1 MRQYALIH
9 RAILDDPSWRC
20 LTRSQ
25 QNLYLLLLLKLSTNL
40 CGVVDWR
47 PKKLAVNAS
56 DMTVET
62 IEADAVVLE
71 KKLYIVRDEDT
82 DEVLIRSFLRN
93 DAPLKSS
100 KTAIAVRSSYTDTAS
115 SKLRGVIVFELQR
128 LYKEQRDWQGWD
140 QVRDLLDLPSIDPRR
155 IVSGGE
161 EAVSDALKR
170 YQESS
175 FSPLRDTSFDT
186 PSDGISQ
193 GVSDTPSDGISQGVS
208 DTPSDGISQGVS
220 DTPSDG
226 ASQGVSDTQSDSY
239 SPLIPNTLYL
249 IPNSSIRAKNE
260 KSADKSASEPENE
273 NASFEASQSSSRVE
287 ETSPVQKKPSAV
299 SSKKRKVP
307 KKEKKPTARQT
318 VLAPDWKPSPELRI
332 ATAKAGV
339 NLIREVTLFV
349 AYYTQEKP
357 EHRSA
362 NWDATYRRWLERDIQ
377 NLKMGR
383 DPNNIALHPENLP
396 KSMLPKSMLNDM
408 HNAEVQARAAAWDEA
423 HPREEEFDEL

>member
-193 GVSDTPSDGISQGVS
+193 GVSDTPSDG
-208 DTPSDGISQGVS
+208 
-220 DTPSDG
+220 

-249 IPNSSIRAKNE
+249 IPNSSLRAKNE

-307 KKEKKPTARQT
+307 KKEKKPATRQT

-396 KSMLPKSMLNDM
+396 VNGRLPKSMLNDM

>member
-40 CGVVDWR
+40 CGIVDWR

-161 EAVSDALKR
+161 EAVSDALNR

-175 FSPLRDTSFDT
+175 FSPPRDTSFDT
-186 PSDGISQ
+186 PSDGVSQ
-193 GVSDTPSDGISQGVS
+193 GVSQGVLDTPSDGV
-208 DTPSDGISQGVS
+208 
-220 DTPSDG
+220 
-226 ASQGVSDTQSDSY
+226 SQGVSDTQSDSY
-239 SPLIPNTLYL
+239 SPLIPNTLYP
-249 IPNSSIRAKNE
+249 IPNSSFRAKNE
-260 KSADKSASEPENE
+260 KSADESASEPENE
-273 NASFEASQSSSRVE
+273 NASFESSQSSSRVE
-287 ETSPVQKKPSAV
+287 EASPVQKKPSAV

-307 KKEKKPTARQT
+307 KKEKKPATRQT

-396 KSMLPKSMLNDM
+396 VNGRLPKSMLNDM

>member
-40 CGVVDWR
+40 CGIVDWR

-161 EAVSDALKR
+161 EAVSDALNR

-175 FSPLRDTSFDT
+175 FSPPRDTSFDT
-186 PSDGISQ
+186 PSDGVSQ
-193 GVSDTPSDGISQGVS
+193 EVLDTPSDGV
-208 DTPSDGISQGVS
+208 
-220 DTPSDG
+220 
-226 ASQGVSDTQSDSY
+226 SQGVSDTQSDSY
-239 SPLIPNTLYL
+239 SPLIPNTLYP
-249 IPNSSIRAKNE
+249 IPNSSFRAKNE
-260 KSADKSASEPENE
+260 KSADESASEPENE
-273 NASFEASQSSSRVE
+273 NASFESSQSSSRVE
-287 ETSPVQKKPSAV
+287 EASPVQKKPSAV

-307 KKEKKPTARQT
+307 KKEKKPATRQT

-332 ATAKAGV
+332 ATARAGV

-357 EHRSA
+357 EYRSA

-396 KSMLPKSMLNDM
+396 VNGRLPKSVLNDM
-408 HNAEVQARAAAWDEA
+408 HNEELQARAAAWDEA

>member
-40 CGVVDWR
+40 CGIVDWR

-140 QVRDLLDLPSIDPRR
+140 QVKDLLDLPSIDPRR

-161 EAVSDALKR
+161 EAVSDALNR
-170 YQESS
+170 YRESS

-186 PSDGISQ
+186 PSDGVSQ
-193 GVSDTPSDGISQGVS
+193 GVSDTPSDGV
-208 DTPSDGISQGVS
+208 
-220 DTPSDG
+220 
-226 ASQGVSDTQSDSY
+226 SQGVSDTQSDSY
-239 SPLIPNTLYL
+239 SPLIPYTLYP
-249 IPNSSIRAKNE
+249 IPNSSFRAKNE
-260 KSADKSASEPENE
+260 KSADESASEPENE
-273 NASFEASQSSSRVE
+273 NASFESSQSSSRVE
-287 ETSPVQKKPSAV
+287 EASPVQKKPSAV

-307 KKEKKPTARQT
+307 KKEKKPATRQT

-332 ATAKAGV
+332 ATAKAGI

-357 EHRSA
+357 EYRSA

-396 KSMLPKSMLNDM
+396 VNGRLPKSVLNDM
-408 HNAEVQARAAAWDEA
+408 HNEELQARAAAWDEA

>member
-193 GVSDTPSDGISQGVS
+193 GVSDTPSDG
-208 DTPSDGISQGVS
+208 
-220 DTPSDG
+220 

-287 ETSPVQKKPSAV
+287 ETSPIQKKPSAV

-396 KSMLPKSMLNDM
+396 ANGRLPKSMLNDM
-408 HNAEVQARAAAWDEA
+408 HNEELQARAAAWDEA

>member
-193 GVSDTPSDGISQGVS
+193 GVSDTPSDGE
-208 DTPSDGISQGVS
+208 
-220 DTPSDG
+220 
-226 ASQGVSDTQSDSY
+226 SQGVSDTQSDSY

-396 KSMLPKSMLNDM
+396 VNGRLPKSMLNDM
-408 HNAEVQARAAAWDEA
+408 HNEELQARAAAWDEA

>member
-193 GVSDTPSDGISQGVS
+193 GVSDTPSDG
-208 DTPSDGISQGVS
+208 
-220 DTPSDG
+220 

-287 ETSPVQKKPSAV
+287 ETSPIQKKPSAV

-307 KKEKKPTARQT
+307 KKEKKPATRQT

-396 KSMLPKSMLNDM
+396 ANGRLPKSMLNDM
-408 HNAEVQARAAAWDEA
+408 HNEELQARAAAWDEA

>member
-9 RAILDDPSWRC
+9 RVILDDPSWRC

-40 CGVVDWR
+40 CGIVDWR

-128 LYKEQRDWQGWD
+128 LYREQRDWQGWD

-161 EAVSDALKR
+161 EAVSDALNR
-170 YQESS
+170 YRESS

-186 PSDGISQ
+186 PSDGVSQ
-193 GVSDTPSDGISQGVS
+193 GVSDTPSDGV
-208 DTPSDGISQGVS
+208 
-220 DTPSDG
+220 
-226 ASQGVSDTQSDSY
+226 SQGVSDTQSDSY
-239 SPLIPNTLYL
+239 SPLIPNTLYP
-249 IPNSSIRAKNE
+249 IPNSSFRAKNE
-260 KSADKSASEPENE
+260 KSADESASEPENE
-273 NASFEASQSSSRVE
+273 NASFESSQSSSRVE
-287 ETSPVQKKPSAV
+287 EASPVQKKPSAV

-307 KKEKKPTARQT
+307 KKEKKPATRQT

-332 ATAKAGV
+332 ATAKAGI

-357 EHRSA
+357 EYRSA

-396 KSMLPKSMLNDM
+396 VNGRLPKSVLNDM
-408 HNAEVQARAAAWDEA
+408 HNEELQARAAAWDEA

>member
-161 EAVSDALKR
+161 EAVSDAFKR

-175 FSPLRDTSFDT
+175 FSPLRDTSF
-186 PSDGISQ
+186 
-193 GVSDTPSDGISQGVS
+193 

-249 IPNSSIRAKNE
+249 IPNSSFRAKNE
-260 KSADKSASEPENE
+260 KSADRSASEPENE

-307 KKEKKPTARQT
+307 KKEKKPATRQT

-396 KSMLPKSMLNDM
+396 VNGRLPKSVQNDM

-423 HPREEEFDEL
+423 HPREDEFDEL

>member
-140 QVRDLLDLPSIDPRR
+140 QVRDLLALPSIDPRR

-186 PSDGISQ
+186 PSDGI
-193 GVSDTPSDGISQGVS
+193 
-208 DTPSDGISQGVS
+208 
-220 DTPSDG
+220 
-226 ASQGVSDTQSDSY
+226 SQGVSDTQSDSY

-287 ETSPVQKKPSAV
+287 ETSPIQKKPSAV

-307 KKEKKPTARQT
+307 KKEKKPAARQT

-396 KSMLPKSMLNDM
+396 VNGRLPKSMLNDM
-408 HNAEVQARAAAWDEA
+408 HNEELQARAAAWDEA

>member
-193 GVSDTPSDGISQGVS
+193 GVSDTPSDG
-208 DTPSDGISQGVS
+208 
-220 DTPSDG
+220 

-287 ETSPVQKKPSAV
+287 ETSPIQKKPSAV

-383 DPNNIALHPENLP
+383 DPNSIALHPENLP
-396 KSMLPKSMLNDM
+396 VNGRLPKSMLNDM
-408 HNAEVQARAAAWDEA
+408 HNEELQARAAAWDEA

>member
-40 CGVVDWR
+40 CGIVDWR

-140 QVRDLLDLPSIDPRR
+140 QVKDLLDLPSIDPRR

-175 FSPLRDTSFDT
+175 LSPPRDTSFDT
-186 PSDGISQ
+186 PSDGVSQ
-193 GVSDTPSDGISQGVS
+193 GVLDTPSDGVSQGV
-208 DTPSDGISQGVS
+208 
-220 DTPSDG
+220 
-226 ASQGVSDTQSDSY
+226 SQGVSDTQSDSY
-239 SPLIPNTLYL
+239 SPLIPYTLYP
-249 IPNSSIRAKNE
+249 IPNSSFRAKNE
-260 KSADKSASEPENE
+260 KSADESASEPENE
-273 NASFEASQSSSRVE
+273 NASFESSQSSSRVE
-287 ETSPVQKKPSAV
+287 EASPVQKKPSAV

-307 KKEKKPTARQT
+307 KKEKKPATRQT

-332 ATAKAGV
+332 ATAKAGI

-357 EHRSA
+357 EYRSA

-396 KSMLPKSMLNDM
+396 VNGRLPKSVLNDM
-408 HNAEVQARAAAWDEA
+408 HNEELQARAAAWDEA

>member
-193 GVSDTPSDGISQGVS
+193 GVSDTPSDG
-208 DTPSDGISQGVS
+208 
-220 DTPSDG
+220 

-239 SPLIPNTLYL
+239 SPLIPNALYL

-357 EHRSA
+357 EYRSA

-396 KSMLPKSMLNDM
+396 VNGRLPKSMLNDM
-408 HNAEVQARAAAWDEA
+408 HNEELQARAAAWDEA

>member
-193 GVSDTPSDGISQGVS
+193 GVSDTPSDG
-208 DTPSDGISQGVS
+208 
-220 DTPSDG
+220 

-249 IPNSSIRAKNE
+249 IPNSSFRAKNE

-287 ETSPVQKKPSAV
+287 ETSPIQKKPSAV

-307 KKEKKPTARQT
+307 KKEKKPATRQT

-396 KSMLPKSMLNDM
+396 VNGRLPKSMLNDM

>member
-40 CGVVDWR
+40 CGIVDWR

-128 LYKEQRDWQGWD
+128 LYREQRDWQGWD

-161 EAVSDALKR
+161 EAVSDALNR
-170 YQESS
+170 YRESS

-186 PSDGISQ
+186 PSDGVSQ
-193 GVSDTPSDGISQGVS
+193 GVSDTPSDGV
-208 DTPSDGISQGVS
+208 
-220 DTPSDG
+220 
-226 ASQGVSDTQSDSY
+226 SQGVSDTQSDSY
-239 SPLIPNTLYL
+239 SPLIPHTLYP
-249 IPNSSIRAKNE
+249 IPNSSFRAKNE
-260 KSADKSASEPENE
+260 KSADESASEPENE
-273 NASFEASQSSSRVE
+273 NASFESSQSSSRVE
-287 ETSPVQKKPSAV
+287 EASPVQKKPSAV

-307 KKEKKPTARQT
+307 KKEKKPATRQT

-332 ATAKAGV
+332 ATAKAGI

-357 EHRSA
+357 EYRSA

-396 KSMLPKSMLNDM
+396 VNGRLPKSVLNDM
-408 HNAEVQARAAAWDEA
+408 HNEELQARAAAWDEA

>member
-25 QNLYLLLLLKLSTNL
+25 QNLYLLLLLKLSTTL

-175 FSPLRDTSFDT
+175 FSPLRDTSF
-186 PSDGISQ
+186 
-193 GVSDTPSDGISQGVS
+193 

-396 KSMLPKSMLNDM
+396 VNGRLPKSMLNDM
-408 HNAEVQARAAAWDEA
+408 HNEELQARAAAWDEA

>member
-193 GVSDTPSDGISQGVS
+193 GVSDTPSDG
-208 DTPSDGISQGVS
+208 
-220 DTPSDG
+220 

-299 SSKKRKVP
+299 SSNKRKVP
-307 KKEKKPTARQT
+307 KKEKKPTARQI

-396 KSMLPKSMLNDM
+396 VNGRLPKSMLNDM
-408 HNAEVQARAAAWDEA
+408 HNEELQARAAAWDEA

>member
-170 YQESS
+170 YQKSS
-175 FSPLRDTSFDT
+175 FSPLRDTSF
-186 PSDGISQ
+186 
-193 GVSDTPSDGISQGVS
+193 

-357 EHRSA
+357 EYRSA

-396 KSMLPKSMLNDM
+396 VNGRLPKSMLNDM
-408 HNAEVQARAAAWDEA
+408 HNEELQARAAAWDEA

>member
-20 LTRSQ
+20 LTCSQ

-175 FSPLRDTSFDT
+175 FSPLRDTSF
-186 PSDGISQ
+186 
-193 GVSDTPSDGISQGVS
+193 

-396 KSMLPKSMLNDM
+396 VNGRLPKSMLNDM
-408 HNAEVQARAAAWDEA
+408 HNEELQARAAAWDEA

>member
-193 GVSDTPSDGISQGVS
+193 GVSDTPSDG
-208 DTPSDGISQGVS
+208 
-220 DTPSDG
+220 
-226 ASQGVSDTQSDSY
+226 ASQGVSNTQSDSY

-396 KSMLPKSMLNDM
+396 VNGRLPKSMLNDM
-408 HNAEVQARAAAWDEA
+408 HNEELQARATAWDEA

>member
-175 FSPLRDTSFDT
+175 FSPLRDTSFD
-186 PSDGISQ
+186 I
-193 GVSDTPSDGISQGVS
+193 
-208 DTPSDGISQGVS
+208 PSDGISQGVS

-396 KSMLPKSMLNDM
+396 VNGRLPKSMLNDM
-408 HNAEVQARAAAWDEA
+408 HNEELQARAAAWDEA

>member
-193 GVSDTPSDGISQGVS
+193 GVSDTPSDG
-208 DTPSDGISQGVS
+208 
-220 DTPSDG
+220 

-307 KKEKKPTARQT
+307 KKEKKPATRQT

-396 KSMLPKSMLNDM
+396 TNGRLPKSMLNDM
-408 HNAEVQARAAAWDEA
+408 HNEEVQARAAAWDEA

>member
-193 GVSDTPSDGISQGVS
+193 GVSDTPSDG
-208 DTPSDGISQGVS
+208 
-220 DTPSDG
+220 

-362 NWDATYRRWLERDIQ
+362 NWDITYRRWLERDIQ

-396 KSMLPKSMLNDM
+396 ANGRLPKSVQNDM

-423 HPREEEFDEL
+423 HPREDEFDEL

>member
-208 DTPSDGISQGVS
+208 DT
-220 DTPSDG
+220 
-226 ASQGVSDTQSDSY
+226 QSDSY

-249 IPNSSIRAKNE
+249 IPNSSFRAKNE
-260 KSADKSASEPENE
+260 KSADRSASEPENE

-307 KKEKKPTARQT
+307 KKEKKPATRQT

-396 KSMLPKSMLNDM
+396 VNGRLPKSMLNDM
-408 HNAEVQARAAAWDEA
+408 HNEELQARAAAWDEA

>member
-40 CGVVDWR
+40 CGIVDWR

-140 QVRDLLDLPSIDPRR
+140 QVKDLLDLPSIDPRR

-161 EAVSDALKR
+161 EAVSDALNR

-175 FSPLRDTSFDT
+175 FSPPRDTSFDT
-186 PSDGISQ
+186 PSDGVSQ
-193 GVSDTPSDGISQGVS
+193 GVLDTPSDGVSQGV
-208 DTPSDGISQGVS
+208 
-220 DTPSDG
+220 
-226 ASQGVSDTQSDSY
+226 SQGVSDTQSDSY
-239 SPLIPNTLYL
+239 SPLIPYTLYP
-249 IPNSSIRAKNE
+249 IPNSSFRAKNE
-260 KSADKSASEPENE
+260 KSADESASEPENE
-273 NASFEASQSSSRVE
+273 NASFESSQSSSRVE
-287 ETSPVQKKPSAV
+287 EASPAQKKPSAV

-307 KKEKKPTARQT
+307 KKEKKPATRQT

-332 ATAKAGV
+332 ATAKAGI

-357 EHRSA
+357 EYRSA

-396 KSMLPKSMLNDM
+396 VNGRLPKSVLNDM
-408 HNAEVQARAAAWDEA
+408 HNEELQARAAAWDEA

>member
-208 DTPSDGISQGVS
+208 DTPSDG
-220 DTPSDG
+220 

-287 ETSPVQKKPSAV
+287 ETSPIQKKPSAV

-396 KSMLPKSMLNDM
+396 ANGRLPKSMLNDM

>member
-193 GVSDTPSDGISQGVS
+193 GVSY
-208 DTPSDGISQGVS
+208 
-220 DTPSDG
+220 TPSDG

-249 IPNSSIRAKNE
+249 IPNSSFRAKNE
-260 KSADKSASEPENE
+260 KSADESASEPENE

-287 ETSPVQKKPSAV
+287 ETSPIQKKPSAV

-307 KKEKKPTARQT
+307 KKEKKPATRQT

-396 KSMLPKSMLNDM
+396 TNGRLPKSMLNDM

>member
-71 KKLYIVRDEDT
+71 MKLYIVRDEDT

-175 FSPLRDTSFDT
+175 FSPLRDTSF
-186 PSDGISQ
+186 
-193 GVSDTPSDGISQGVS
+193 

-396 KSMLPKSMLNDM
+396 VNGRLPKSMLNDM
-408 HNAEVQARAAAWDEA
+408 HNEELQARAAAWDEA

>member
-193 GVSDTPSDGISQGVS
+193 GVSDTPSDG
-208 DTPSDGISQGVS
+208 
-220 DTPSDG
+220 

-273 NASFEASQSSSRVE
+273 NTSFEASQSSSRVE

-396 KSMLPKSMLNDM
+396 VNGRLPKSMLNDM
-408 HNAEVQARAAAWDEA
+408 HNEELQARAAAWDEA

>member
-193 GVSDTPSDGISQGVS
+193 GVSDTPSDG
-208 DTPSDGISQGVS
+208 
-220 DTPSDG
+220 

-307 KKEKKPTARQT
+307 KKEKKPATRQT

-383 DPNNIALHPENLP
+383 DLNNIALHPENLP
-396 KSMLPKSMLNDM
+396 VNGRLPKSMLNDM

>member
-193 GVSDTPSDGISQGVS
+193 GVSDTPSDG
-208 DTPSDGISQGVS
+208 
-220 DTPSDG
+220 

-249 IPNSSIRAKNE
+249 IPNSSFRAKNE
-260 KSADKSASEPENE
+260 KSADESASEPENE

-287 ETSPVQKKPSAV
+287 ETSPIQKKTSAV

-307 KKEKKPTARQT
+307 KKEKKPATRQT

-396 KSMLPKSMLNDM
+396 ANGRLPKSMLNDM

>member
-170 YQESS
+170 YPESS
-175 FSPLRDTSFDT
+175 FSPLRDTSF
-186 PSDGISQ
+186 
-193 GVSDTPSDGISQGVS
+193 

-357 EHRSA
+357 EYRSA

-396 KSMLPKSMLNDM
+396 VNGRLPKSMLNDM
-408 HNAEVQARAAAWDEA
+408 HNEELQARAAAWDEA

>member
-193 GVSDTPSDGISQGVS
+193 GVSDTPSDG
-208 DTPSDGISQGVS
+208 
-220 DTPSDG
+220 

-287 ETSPVQKKPSAV
+287 ETSPIQKKPSAV

-307 KKEKKPTARQT
+307 KKEKKPATRQT

-396 KSMLPKSMLNDM
+396 TNGRLPKSMLNDM
-408 HNAEVQARAAAWDEA
+408 HNAEVQARAAAWDDA

>member
-193 GVSDTPSDGISQGVS
+193 GVSDTPSDG
-208 DTPSDGISQGVS
+208 
-220 DTPSDG
+220 

-273 NASFEASQSSSRVE
+273 NASFEASRSSSRVE

-307 KKEKKPTARQT
+307 KKEKKPASRQT
-318 VLAPDWKPSPELRI
+318 ALAPDWKPSPELRI

-357 EHRSA
+357 EYRSA
-362 NWDATYRRWLERDIQ
+362 NWDITYRRWLERDIQ

-396 KSMLPKSMLNDM
+396 ANGRLPKSVQNDM

-423 HPREEEFDEL
+423 HPREDEFDEL

>member
-193 GVSDTPSDGISQGVS
+193 GVSDTPSDGA
-208 DTPSDGISQGVS
+208 SQGVS

-396 KSMLPKSMLNDM
+396 ANGRLPKSMLNDM

>member
-40 CGVVDWR
+40 CGIVDWR

-161 EAVSDALKR
+161 EAVSDALNR

-175 FSPLRDTSFDT
+175 FSPPRDTSFDT
-186 PSDGISQ
+186 PSDGVSQ
-193 GVSDTPSDGISQGVS
+193 EVLDTPSDGV
-208 DTPSDGISQGVS
+208 
-220 DTPSDG
+220 
-226 ASQGVSDTQSDSY
+226 SQGVSDTQSDSY
-239 SPLIPNTLYL
+239 SPLIPNTLYP
-249 IPNSSIRAKNE
+249 IPNSSFRAKNE
-260 KSADKSASEPENE
+260 KSADESASEPENE
-273 NASFEASQSSSRVE
+273 NASFESSQSSSRVE
-287 ETSPVQKKPSAV
+287 EASPVQKKPSAV

-307 KKEKKPTARQT
+307 KKEKKPATRQT

-332 ATAKAGV
+332 ATARAGV

-357 EHRSA
+357 EYRSA
-362 NWDATYRRWLERDIQ
+362 NWDATYRRWLKRDIQ

-396 KSMLPKSMLNDM
+396 VNGRLPKSVLNDM
-408 HNAEVQARAAAWDEA
+408 HNEELQARAAAWDEA

>member
-193 GVSDTPSDGISQGVS
+193 GVSDTPSDG
-208 DTPSDGISQGVS
+208 
-220 DTPSDG
+220 

-260 KSADKSASEPENE
+260 KSADKSASELENE
-273 NASFEASQSSSRVE
+273 NASFEASRSSSRVE

-307 KKEKKPTARQT
+307 KKEKKPASRQT
-318 VLAPDWKPSPELRI
+318 ALAPDWKPSPELRI
-332 ATAKAGV
+332 ATARAGV

-357 EHRSA
+357 EYRSA
-362 NWDATYRRWLERDIQ
+362 NWDITYRRWLERDIQ

-396 KSMLPKSMLNDM
+396 VNGRLPKSVLNDM
-408 HNAEVQARAAAWDEA
+408 HNEELQARAAAWDEA

>member
-40 CGVVDWR
+40 CGIVDWR

-161 EAVSDALKR
+161 EAVSDALNR

-175 FSPLRDTSFDT
+175 FSPPRDTSFDT
-186 PSDGISQ
+186 PSDGVSQ
-193 GVSDTPSDGISQGVS
+193 GVSQGVLDTPSDGV
-208 DTPSDGISQGVS
+208 
-220 DTPSDG
+220 
-226 ASQGVSDTQSDSY
+226 SQGVSDTQSDSY
-239 SPLIPNTLYL
+239 SPLIPNTLYP
-249 IPNSSIRAKNE
+249 IPNSSFRAKNE
-260 KSADKSASEPENE
+260 KSADESASEPENE
-273 NASFEASQSSSRVE
+273 NASFESSQSSSRVE
-287 ETSPVQKKPSAV
+287 EASPVQKKPSAV

-307 KKEKKPTARQT
+307 KKEKKPATRQT

-332 ATAKAGV
+332 ATAKAGI

-396 KSMLPKSMLNDM
+396 ANGRLPKSMLNDM

>member
-193 GVSDTPSDGISQGVS
+193 GVSDTPSDG
-208 DTPSDGISQGVS
+208 
-220 DTPSDG
+220 

-299 SSKKRKVP
+299 SSKKRKIP

-396 KSMLPKSMLNDM
+396 VNGRLPKSMLNDM
-408 HNAEVQARAAAWDEA
+408 HNEELQARAAAWDEA

>member
-193 GVSDTPSDGISQGVS
+193 GVSDTPSDGVSQGVS
-208 DTPSDGISQGVS
+208 DTPSDGV
-220 DTPSDG
+220 
-226 ASQGVSDTQSDSY
+226 SQGVSDTQSDSY

-249 IPNSSIRAKNE
+249 IPNSSFRAKNE
-260 KSADKSASEPENE
+260 KSADRSASEPENE

-287 ETSPVQKKPSAV
+287 ETSPIQKKPSAV

-307 KKEKKPTARQT
+307 KKEKKPATRQT

-396 KSMLPKSMLNDM
+396 VNGRLPKSMLNDM
-408 HNAEVQARAAAWDEA
+408 HNAEVQARAADWDEA